1 MASTGIRLALAAVAG
16 TLLLGTP
23 ALAKGTLDIVKERG
37 RLVCGTSTGIAGFSM
52 ADDKGEWTGLDVD
65 VCRALAAAI
74 FDDPQKADFVPLSSK
89 DRLVALQTGEID
101 VLPRTTTWTLGRDAG
116 IGLDFTA
123 VNYYDGQGFQVRR
136 DLGVESIREL
146 NGASICTV
154 QGTTNE
160 LNLADYFR
168 VNNMDYQLVTFQSI
182 DDTVKAY
189 ESKRCDALTTDMSQ
203 LVSYRLKMP
212 SRTRTCCCRRHL
224 QGAAR
229 PLCPPGRRRVVRYR
243 PLDGLRDGQCRG
255 ARRHQGQCR
264 RACRQQRQPGNPPPA
279 RLDGEFGTTLGLTN
293 DWSPGSSAMS
303 AITASP
309 STGTWAPAA
318 RCSCRAAS
326 TRYGRRAAYSSPPR
340 SADAR

>member
-1 MASTGIRLALAAVAG
+1 MASTGIKLAMAAVAG
-16 TLLLGTP
+16 TLLLGNA
-23 ALAKGTLDIVKERG
+23 ALAKDTLDIVKERG

-136 DLGVESIREL
+136 DLGVETIRDL

-168 VNNMDYQLVTFQSI
+168 VNGMTYQLVTFQSI

-189 ESKRCDALTTDMSQ
+189 ESGRCDALTTDMSQ
-203 LVSYRLKMP
+203 LVSYRLKMAEP
-212 SRTRTCCCRRHL
+212 DAHMLLPGVISKEPLGPYVRQGDDVWFDIVRWTVFAMVNAEELGVTKANVDAIAETSDNPEIRRL
-224 QGAAR
+224 
-229 PLCPPGRRRVVRYR
+229 L
-243 PLDGLRDGQCRG
+243 GLE
-255 ARRHQGQCR
+255 
-264 RACRQQRQPGNPPPA
+264 
-279 RLDGEFGTTLGLTN
+279 GEFGKNLGLTN
-293 DWSPGSSAMS
+293 DWVARIVRHVGNYGESFDRNLGAGSPMQLPRGVNALWSQGG
-303 AITASP
+303 IQF
-309 STGTWAPAA
+309 APPI
-318 RCSCRAAS
+318 R
-326 TRYGRRAAYSSPPR
+326 
-340 SADAR
+340 

>member
-1 MASTGIRLALAAVAG
+1 MVSTGIRLAVAVAG
-16 TLLLGTP
+16 TLLLGN
-23 ALAKGTLDIVKERG
+23 AAFAKGTLDIVKERG

-52 ADDKGEWTGLDVD
+52 ADDKGKWTGLDVD

-74 FDDPQKADFVPLSSK
+74 FDDPEKADFVPLSSK

-136 DLGVESIREL
+136 SLGVEAIADL

-168 VNNMDYQLVTFQSI
+168 VNGMDYQLVTFQSI

-189 ESKRCDALTTDMSQ
+189 ESGRCDALTTDMSQ
-203 LVSYRLKMP
+203 LVSYRLKMAEP
-212 SRTRTCCCRRHL
+212 DTHMLLPGVISKEPLGPYVRQGDDVWFDIVRWTVFAMVNAEELGLTRANVDEIAGSTDNPEIRRL
-224 QGAAR
+224 
-229 PLCPPGRRRVVRYR
+229 L
-243 PLDGLRDGQCRG
+243 GLE
-255 ARRHQGQCR
+255 
-264 RACRQQRQPGNPPPA
+264 
-279 RLDGEFGTTLGLTN
+279 GEFGNNLGLTN
-293 DWSPGSSAMS
+293 DWVARIVRHVGNYGESFDRNLGTGSPMQLPRGVNALWSQGG
-303 AITASP
+303 IQF
-309 STGTWAPAA
+309 APPI
-318 RCSCRAAS
+318 R
-326 TRYGRRAAYSSPPR
+326 
-340 SADAR
+340 

>member
-1 MASTGIRLALAAVAG
+1 MASSGIRLALAAVAG
-16 TLLLGTP
+16 TLLLGNP

-101 VLPRTTTWTLGRDAG
+101 VLPRPTTWTLGRDSG

-203 LVSYRLKMP
+203 LVSYRLKMAEP
-212 SRTRTCCCRRHL
+212 DAHMLLPGVISKEPLGPYVRQGDDEWFDIVRWTVFAMVNAEELGVTRANVDELVATSDNPEIRRL
-224 QGAAR
+224 LG
-229 PLCPPGRRRVVRYR
+229 
-243 PLDGLRDGQCRG
+243 
-255 ARRHQGQCR
+255 
-264 RACRQQRQPGNPPPA
+264 
-279 RLDGEFGTTLGLTN
+279 LDGEFGKTLGLTN
-293 DWSPGSSAMS
+293 DWVARIVRHVGNYGESFDRNLGTGSAMQLPRGVNALWS
-303 AITASP
+303 QGGIQF
-309 STGTWAPAA
+309 APPI
-318 RCSCRAAS
+318 R
-326 TRYGRRAAYSSPPR
+326 
-340 SADAR
+340 

>member
-203 LVSYRLKMP
+203 LVSYRLKMAEP
-212 SRTRTCCCRRHL
+212 DAHMLLPGVISKEPLGPYVRQGDDEWFDIVRWTVFAMVNAEELGVTKANVDELAANSDNPEIRRL
-224 QGAAR
+224 LG
-229 PLCPPGRRRVVRYR
+229 
-243 PLDGLRDGQCRG
+243 
-255 ARRHQGQCR
+255 
-264 RACRQQRQPGNPPPA
+264 
-279 RLDGEFGTTLGLTN
+279 LDGEFGKTLGLTN
-293 DWSPGSSAMS
+293 DWVARIVRHVGNYGESFDRNLGTGSPMQLPRGVNALWSQGG
-303 AITASP
+303 IQF
-309 STGTWAPAA
+309 APPI
-318 RCSCRAAS
+318 R
-326 TRYGRRAAYSSPPR
+326 
-340 SADAR
+340 

>member
-74 FDDPQKADFVPLSSK
+74 FDDPKKVDFVPLSSK

-203 LVSYRLKMP
+203 LVSYRLKMAEP
-212 SRTRTCCCRRHL
+212 DAHMLLPGVISKEPLGPYVRQGDDEWFDIVRWTVFAMVNAEELGVTKDNVDELAANSDNPEIRRL
-224 QGAAR
+224 LG
-229 PLCPPGRRRVVRYR
+229 
-243 PLDGLRDGQCRG
+243 
-255 ARRHQGQCR
+255 
-264 RACRQQRQPGNPPPA
+264 
-279 RLDGEFGTTLGLTN
+279 LDGEFGKTLGLTN
-293 DWSPGSSAMS
+293 DWVARIVRHVGNYGESFDRNLGTGSPMQLPRGVNALWSQGG
-303 AITASP
+303 IQF
-309 STGTWAPAA
+309 APPI
-318 RCSCRAAS
+318 R
-326 TRYGRRAAYSSPPR
+326 
-340 SADAR
+340 

>member
-1 MASTGIRLALAAVAG
+1 MASTSIKLAMAAVAG
-16 TLLLGTP
+16 TLLLGNA

-101 VLPRTTTWTLGRDAG
+101 VLPRTTTWTLGRDSG

-136 DLGVESIREL
+136 DLGVETIREL

-168 VNNMDYQLVTFQSI
+168 VNGMDYQLVTFQSI

-203 LVSYRLKMP
+203 LVSYRLKMAEP
-212 SRTRTCCCRRHL
+212 DAHMLLPGVISKEPLGPYVRQGDDEWFDIVRWTVFAMVNAEELGVTKANVEELVATSDNPEIRRL
-224 QGAAR
+224 LG
-229 PLCPPGRRRVVRYR
+229 
-243 PLDGLRDGQCRG
+243 
-255 ARRHQGQCR
+255 
-264 RACRQQRQPGNPPPA
+264 
-279 RLDGEFGTTLGLTN
+279 LDGEFGKSLGLTN
-293 DWSPGSSAMS
+293 DWVARIVRHVGNYGESFDRNLGTGSPMQLPRGVNALWSQGG
-303 AITASP
+303 IQF
-309 STGTWAPAA
+309 APPI
-318 RCSCRAAS
+318 R
-326 TRYGRRAAYSSPPR
+326 
-340 SADAR
+340 

>member
-1 MASTGIRLALAAVAG
+1 MAAVAG
-16 TLLLGTP
+16 TLLLGNA

-101 VLPRTTTWTLGRDAG
+101 VLPRTTTWTLGRDSG

-203 LVSYRLKMP
+203 LVSYRLKMAEP
-212 SRTRTCCCRRHL
+212 DAHMLLPGVISKEPLGPYVRQGDDEWFDIVRWTVFAMVNAEELGVTKANVEELVATSDNPEIRRL
-224 QGAAR
+224 LG
-229 PLCPPGRRRVVRYR
+229 
-243 PLDGLRDGQCRG
+243 
-255 ARRHQGQCR
+255 
-264 RACRQQRQPGNPPPA
+264 
-279 RLDGEFGTTLGLTN
+279 LDGEFGKSLGLTN
-293 DWSPGSSAMS
+293 DWVARIVRHVGNYGESFDRNLGTGSPMQLPRGVNALWSQGG
-303 AITASP
+303 IQF
-309 STGTWAPAA
+309 APPI
-318 RCSCRAAS
+318 R
-326 TRYGRRAAYSSPPR
+326 
-340 SADAR
+340 

>member
-1 MASTGIRLALAAVAG
+1 MASSGIRLALAAVAG
-16 TLLLGTP
+16 TLLLGNP

-101 VLPRTTTWTLGRDAG
+101 VLPRTTTWTLGRDSG

-136 DLGVESIREL
+136 DLGVETIREL
-146 NGASICTV
+146 NGASICAV

-203 LVSYRLKMP
+203 LVSYRLKMAEP
-212 SRTRTCCCRRHL
+212 DAHMLLPGVISKEPLGPYVRQGDDEWFDIVRWTVFAMVNAEELGVTKANVDDLAATSDNPEIRRL
-224 QGAAR
+224 LG
-229 PLCPPGRRRVVRYR
+229 
-243 PLDGLRDGQCRG
+243 
-255 ARRHQGQCR
+255 
-264 RACRQQRQPGNPPPA
+264 
-279 RLDGEFGTTLGLTN
+279 LDGEFGKTLGLTN
-293 DWSPGSSAMS
+293 DWVARIVRHVGNYGESFDRNLGTGSPMQLPRGVNALWSQGG
-303 AITASP
+303 IQF
-309 STGTWAPAA
+309 APPI
-318 RCSCRAAS
+318 R
-326 TRYGRRAAYSSPPR
+326 
-340 SADAR
+340 

>member
-203 LVSYRLKMP
+203 LVSYRLKMAEP
-212 SRTRTCCCRRHL
+212 DAHMLLPGVISKEPLGPYVRQGDDVWFDIVRWTVFAMVNAEELGVTKANVDELAASSDNPEIRRL
-224 QGAAR
+224 LG
-229 PLCPPGRRRVVRYR
+229 
-243 PLDGLRDGQCRG
+243 
-255 ARRHQGQCR
+255 
-264 RACRQQRQPGNPPPA
+264 
-279 RLDGEFGTTLGLTN
+279 LDGEFGKTLGLTN
-293 DWSPGSSAMS
+293 DWVARIVRHVGNYGESFDRNLGTGSPMQLPRGVNALWSQGG
-303 AITASP
+303 IQF
-309 STGTWAPAA
+309 APPI
-318 RCSCRAAS
+318 R
-326 TRYGRRAAYSSPPR
+326 
-340 SADAR
+340 

>member
-1 MASTGIRLALAAVAG
+1 MASTGIKLALAAVAG
-16 TLLLGTP
+16 TLLLGNA

-52 ADDKGEWTGLDVD
+52 ADDKGTWTGLDVD

-101 VLPRTTTWTLGRDAG
+101 VLPRTTTWTLGRDSG

-168 VNNMDYQLVTFQSI
+168 VNGMDYQLVTFQSI

-203 LVSYRLKMP
+203 LVSYRLKMAEP
-212 SRTRTCCCRRHL
+212 DAHMLLPGVISKEPLGPYVRQGDDEWFDIVRWTVFAMVNAEELGVTKANVDDLAATSDNPEIRRL
-224 QGAAR
+224 LG
-229 PLCPPGRRRVVRYR
+229 
-243 PLDGLRDGQCRG
+243 
-255 ARRHQGQCR
+255 
-264 RACRQQRQPGNPPPA
+264 
-279 RLDGEFGTTLGLTN
+279 LDGEFGKNLGLTN
-293 DWSPGSSAMS
+293 DWVARIVRHVGNYGESFDRNLGTGSPMQLPRGVNALWSQGG
-303 AITASP
+303 IQF
-309 STGTWAPAA
+309 APPI
-318 RCSCRAAS
+318 R
-326 TRYGRRAAYSSPPR
+326 
-340 SADAR
+340 

>member
-1 MASTGIRLALAAVAG
+1 MASTGIKLAMAAVAG
-16 TLLLGTP
+16 TLLLGNA

-101 VLPRTTTWTLGRDAG
+101 VLPRTTTWTLGRDSG

-136 DLGVESIREL
+136 DLGVETIREL

-203 LVSYRLKMP
+203 LVSYRLKMAEP
-212 SRTRTCCCRRHL
+212 DAHMLLPGVISKEPLGPYVRQGDDEWFDIVRWTVFAMVNAEELGVTKANVEELVATSDNPEIRRL
-224 QGAAR
+224 LG
-229 PLCPPGRRRVVRYR
+229 
-243 PLDGLRDGQCRG
+243 
-255 ARRHQGQCR
+255 
-264 RACRQQRQPGNPPPA
+264 
-279 RLDGEFGTTLGLTN
+279 LDGEFGKSLGLTN
-293 DWSPGSSAMS
+293 DWVARIVRHVGNYGESFDQNLGTGSPMQLPRGVNALWSQGG
-303 AITASP
+303 IQF
-309 STGTWAPAA
+309 APPI
-318 RCSCRAAS
+318 R
-326 TRYGRRAAYSSPPR
+326 
-340 SADAR
+340 

>member
-1 MASTGIRLALAAVAG
+1 MASTGIKLAMAAVAG
-16 TLLLGTP
+16 TLLLGNA

-101 VLPRTTTWTLGRDAG
+101 VLPRTTTWTLGRDSG

-136 DLGVESIREL
+136 DLGVETIREL

-203 LVSYRLKMP
+203 LVSYRLKMAEP
-212 SRTRTCCCRRHL
+212 DAHMLLPGVISKEPLGPYVRQGDDEWFDIVRWTVFAMVNAEELGVTKANVEELVATSDNPEIRRL
-224 QGAAR
+224 LG
-229 PLCPPGRRRVVRYR
+229 
-243 PLDGLRDGQCRG
+243 
-255 ARRHQGQCR
+255 
-264 RACRQQRQPGNPPPA
+264 
-279 RLDGEFGTTLGLTN
+279 LDGEFGKSLGLTN
-293 DWSPGSSAMS
+293 DWVARIVRHVGNYGESFDRNLGTGSPMQLPRGVNALWSQGG
-303 AITASP
+303 IQF
-309 STGTWAPAA
+309 APPI
-318 RCSCRAAS
+318 R
-326 TRYGRRAAYSSPPR
+326 
-340 SADAR
+340 

>member
-1 MASTGIRLALAAVAG
+1 MASTGIKLALAAVAG
-16 TLLLGTP
+16 TLLLGNA

-52 ADDKGEWTGLDVD
+52 ADDKGTWTGLDVD

-101 VLPRTTTWTLGRDAG
+101 VLPRTTTWTLGRDSG

-203 LVSYRLKMP
+203 LVSYRLKMAEP
-212 SRTRTCCCRRHL
+212 DAHMLLPGVISKEPLGPYVRQGDDEWFDIVRWTVFAMVNAEELGVTKANVDDLAATSDNPEIRRL
-224 QGAAR
+224 LG
-229 PLCPPGRRRVVRYR
+229 
-243 PLDGLRDGQCRG
+243 
-255 ARRHQGQCR
+255 
-264 RACRQQRQPGNPPPA
+264 
-279 RLDGEFGTTLGLTN
+279 LDGEFGKNLGLTN
-293 DWSPGSSAMS
+293 DWVARIVRHVGNYGESFDRNLGTGSPMQLPRGVNALWSQGG
-303 AITASP
+303 IQF
-309 STGTWAPAA
+309 APPI
-318 RCSCRAAS
+318 R
-326 TRYGRRAAYSSPPR
+326 
-340 SADAR
+340 

>member
-74 FDDPQKADFVPLSSK
+74 FDDPKKADFVPLSSK

-203 LVSYRLKMP
+203 LVSYRLKMAEP
-212 SRTRTCCCRRHL
+212 DAHMLLPGVISKEPLGPYVRQGDDEWFDIVRWTVFAMVNAEELGVTKANVDELAANSDNPEIRRL
-224 QGAAR
+224 LG
-229 PLCPPGRRRVVRYR
+229 
-243 PLDGLRDGQCRG
+243 
-255 ARRHQGQCR
+255 
-264 RACRQQRQPGNPPPA
+264 
-279 RLDGEFGTTLGLTN
+279 LDGEFGKTLGLTN
-293 DWSPGSSAMS
+293 DWVARIVRHVGNYGESFDRNLGTGSPMQLPRGVNALWSQGG
-303 AITASP
+303 IQF
-309 STGTWAPAA
+309 APPI
-318 RCSCRAAS
+318 R
-326 TRYGRRAAYSSPPR
+326 
-340 SADAR
+340 

>member
-1 MASTGIRLALAAVAG
+1 MASTGIRLAVAVAG
-16 TLLLGTP
+16 TLLLGNA

-37 RLVCGTSTGIAGFSM
+37 RIVCGTSTGIAGFSM
-52 ADDKGEWTGLDVD
+52 ADDKGVWTGLDVD

-74 FDDPQKADFVPLSSK
+74 FDDPEKADFVPLSSK

-136 DLGVESIREL
+136 SLGVETITEL

-168 VNNMDYQLVTFQSI
+168 VNGMDYQLVTFQSI

-189 ESKRCDALTTDMSQ
+189 ESGRCDALTTDMSQ
-203 LVSYRLKMP
+203 LVSYRLKMAEP
-212 SRTRTCCCRRHL
+212 DTHMLLPGVISKEPLGPYVRQGDDTWFDIVRWTVFAMVNAEELGLTRANVDEIAGSTDNPEIRRL
-224 QGAAR
+224 
-229 PLCPPGRRRVVRYR
+229 L
-243 PLDGLRDGQCRG
+243 GLE
-255 ARRHQGQCR
+255 
-264 RACRQQRQPGNPPPA
+264 
-279 RLDGEFGTTLGLTN
+279 GEFGKNLGLTN
-293 DWSPGSSAMS
+293 DWVARIVRHVGNYGESFDRNLGSGSPMQLPRGVNALWSQGG
-303 AITASP
+303 IQF
-309 STGTWAPAA
+309 APPI
-318 RCSCRAAS
+318 R
-326 TRYGRRAAYSSPPR
+326 
-340 SADAR
+340 

>member
-1 MASTGIRLALAAVAG
+1 MVSTGIRLAVAVAG
-16 TLLLGTP
+16 TLLLGN
-23 ALAKGTLDIVKERG
+23 AAFAKGTLDIVKERG

-52 ADDKGEWTGLDVD
+52 ADDKGKWTGLDVD

-74 FDDPQKADFVPLSSK
+74 FDDPEKADFVPLSSK

-136 DLGVESIREL
+136 SLGVETIAEL

-168 VNNMDYQLVTFQSI
+168 VNGMDYQLVTFQSI

-189 ESKRCDALTTDMSQ
+189 ESGRCDALTTDMSQ
-203 LVSYRLKMP
+203 LVSYRLKMAEP
-212 SRTRTCCCRRHL
+212 DTHMLLPGVISKEPLGPYVRQGDDVWFDIVRWTVFAMVNAEELGLTRANVDEIAGSTDNPEIRRL
-224 QGAAR
+224 
-229 PLCPPGRRRVVRYR
+229 L
-243 PLDGLRDGQCRG
+243 GLE
-255 ARRHQGQCR
+255 
-264 RACRQQRQPGNPPPA
+264 
-279 RLDGEFGTTLGLTN
+279 GEFGNNLGLTN
-293 DWSPGSSAMS
+293 DWVARIVRHVGNYGESFDRNLGTGSPMQLPRGVNALWSQGG
-303 AITASP
+303 IQF
-309 STGTWAPAA
+309 APPI
-318 RCSCRAAS
+318 R
-326 TRYGRRAAYSSPPR
+326 
-340 SADAR
+340 

>member
-1 MASTGIRLALAAVAG
+1 MASTGIRLAMAAVAG
-16 TLLLGTP
+16 TLLLGNA

-101 VLPRTTTWTLGRDAG
+101 VLPRTTTWTLGRDSG

-136 DLGVESIREL
+136 DLGVETIREL

-203 LVSYRLKMP
+203 LVSYRLKMAEP
-212 SRTRTCCCRRHL
+212 DAHMLLPGVISKEPLGPYVRQGDDEWFHIVRWTVFAMVNAEELGVTKANVEELVATSDNPEIRRL
-224 QGAAR
+224 LG
-229 PLCPPGRRRVVRYR
+229 
-243 PLDGLRDGQCRG
+243 
-255 ARRHQGQCR
+255 
-264 RACRQQRQPGNPPPA
+264 
-279 RLDGEFGTTLGLTN
+279 LDGEFGKSLGLTN
-293 DWSPGSSAMS
+293 DWVARIVRHVGNYGESFDRNLGTGSPMQLPRGVNALWSQGG
-303 AITASP
+303 IQF
-309 STGTWAPAA
+309 APPI
-318 RCSCRAAS
+318 R
-326 TRYGRRAAYSSPPR
+326 
-340 SADAR
+340 

>member
-1 MASTGIRLALAAVAG
+1 MASTGIKLAMAAVAG
-16 TLLLGTP
+16 TLLLGNA

-101 VLPRTTTWTLGRDAG
+101 VLPRTTTWTLGRDSG

-203 LVSYRLKMP
+203 LVSYRLKMAEP
-212 SRTRTCCCRRHL
+212 DAHMLLPGVISKEPLGPYVRQGDDEWFDIVRWTVFAMVNAEELGVTKANVEELVATSDNPEIRRL
-224 QGAAR
+224 LG
-229 PLCPPGRRRVVRYR
+229 
-243 PLDGLRDGQCRG
+243 
-255 ARRHQGQCR
+255 
-264 RACRQQRQPGNPPPA
+264 
-279 RLDGEFGTTLGLTN
+279 LDGEFGKSLGLTN
-293 DWSPGSSAMS
+293 DWVARIVRHVGNYGESFDRNLGTGSPMQLPRGVNALWSQGG
-303 AITASP
+303 IQF
-309 STGTWAPAA
+309 APPI
-318 RCSCRAAS
+318 R
-326 TRYGRRAAYSSPPR
+326 
-340 SADAR
+340 

>member
-1 MASTGIRLALAAVAG
+1 MASTGIKLALAAVAG
-16 TLLLGTP
+16 TLLLGNA

-52 ADDKGEWTGLDVD
+52 ADDKGTWTGLDVD

-101 VLPRTTTWTLGRDAG
+101 VLPRTTTWTLGRDSG

-136 DLGVESIREL
+136 DLGVETIREL

-203 LVSYRLKMP
+203 LVSYRLKMAEP
-212 SRTRTCCCRRHL
+212 DAHMLLPGVISKEPLGPYVRQGDDEWFDIVRWTVFAMVNAEELGVTKANVEELVATSDNPEIRRL
-224 QGAAR
+224 LG
-229 PLCPPGRRRVVRYR
+229 
-243 PLDGLRDGQCRG
+243 
-255 ARRHQGQCR
+255 
-264 RACRQQRQPGNPPPA
+264 
-279 RLDGEFGTTLGLTN
+279 LDGEFGKSLGLTN
-293 DWSPGSSAMS
+293 DWVARIVRHVGNYGESFDQNLGTGSPMQLPRGVNALWSQGG
-303 AITASP
+303 IQF
-309 STGTWAPAA
+309 APPI
-318 RCSCRAAS
+318 R
-326 TRYGRRAAYSSPPR
+326 
-340 SADAR
+340 

>member
-1 MASTGIRLALAAVAG
+1 MASSGIRLALAAVAG
-16 TLLLGTP
+16 TLLLGNP

-101 VLPRTTTWTLGRDAG
+101 VLPRTTTWTLGRDSG

-136 DLGVESIREL
+136 DLGVETIREL
-146 NGASICTV
+146 NGASICAV

-203 LVSYRLKMP
+203 LVSYRLKMAEP
-212 SRTRTCCCRRHL
+212 DAHMLLPGVISKEPLGPYVRQGDDEWFDIVRWTVFAMVNAEELGVTRANVDELAASSDNPEIRRL
-224 QGAAR
+224 LG
-229 PLCPPGRRRVVRYR
+229 
-243 PLDGLRDGQCRG
+243 
-255 ARRHQGQCR
+255 
-264 RACRQQRQPGNPPPA
+264 
-279 RLDGEFGTTLGLTN
+279 LDGEFGKTLGLTN
-293 DWSPGSSAMS
+293 DWVARIVRHVGNYGESFDRNLGTGSPMQLPRGVNALWSQGG
-303 AITASP
+303 IQF
-309 STGTWAPAA
+309 APPI
-318 RCSCRAAS
+318 R
-326 TRYGRRAAYSSPPR
+326 
-340 SADAR
+340 

>member
-1 MASTGIRLALAAVAG
+1 MASTGIKLALAAVAG
-16 TLLLGTP
+16 TLLFGNA

-101 VLPRTTTWTLGRDAG
+101 VLPRTTTWTLGRDSG

-203 LVSYRLKMP
+203 LVSYRLKMAEP
-212 SRTRTCCCRRHL
+212 DAHMLLPGVISKEPLGPYVRQGDDEWFDIVRWTVFAMVNAEELGVTKANVDELAATSDNPEIRRL
-224 QGAAR
+224 LG
-229 PLCPPGRRRVVRYR
+229 
-243 PLDGLRDGQCRG
+243 
-255 ARRHQGQCR
+255 
-264 RACRQQRQPGNPPPA
+264 
-279 RLDGEFGTTLGLTN
+279 LDGEFGKTLGLTN
-293 DWSPGSSAMS
+293 DWVARIIRHVGNYGESFDRNLGTGSPMQLPRGVNALWSQGG
-303 AITASP
+303 IQF
-309 STGTWAPAA
+309 APPI
-318 RCSCRAAS
+318 R
-326 TRYGRRAAYSSPPR
+326 
-340 SADAR
+340 

>member
-1 MASTGIRLALAAVAG
+1 MASSGIRLALAAVAG
-16 TLLLGTP
+16 TLLLGNP

-101 VLPRTTTWTLGRDAG
+101 VLPRTTTWTLGRDSG

-136 DLGVESIREL
+136 DLGVETIREL

-168 VNNMDYQLVTFQSI
+168 VNGMDYQLVTFQSI

-203 LVSYRLKMP
+203 LVSYRLKMAEP
-212 SRTRTCCCRRHL
+212 DAHMLLPGVISKEPLGPYVRQGDDEWFDIVRWTVFAMVNAEELGVTRANVDELAASSDNPEIRRL
-224 QGAAR
+224 LG
-229 PLCPPGRRRVVRYR
+229 
-243 PLDGLRDGQCRG
+243 
-255 ARRHQGQCR
+255 
-264 RACRQQRQPGNPPPA
+264 
-279 RLDGEFGTTLGLTN
+279 LDGEFGKTLGLTN
-293 DWSPGSSAMS
+293 DWVARIVRHVGNYGESFDRNLGTGSPMQLPRGVNALWSQGG
-303 AITASP
+303 IQF
-309 STGTWAPAA
+309 APPI
-318 RCSCRAAS
+318 R
-326 TRYGRRAAYSSPPR
+326 
-340 SADAR
+340 

>member
-1 MASTGIRLALAAVAG
+1 MASSGIRLALAAVAG
-16 TLLLGTP
+16 TLLLGNP

-101 VLPRTTTWTLGRDAG
+101 VLPRTTTWTLGRDSG

-203 LVSYRLKMP
+203 LVSYRLKMAEP
-212 SRTRTCCCRRHL
+212 DAHMLLPGVISKEPLGPYVRQGDDEWFDIVRWTVFAMVNAEELGVTRANVDELVATSDNPEIRRL
-224 QGAAR
+224 LG
-229 PLCPPGRRRVVRYR
+229 
-243 PLDGLRDGQCRG
+243 
-255 ARRHQGQCR
+255 
-264 RACRQQRQPGNPPPA
+264 
-279 RLDGEFGTTLGLTN
+279 LDGEFGKTLGLTN
-293 DWSPGSSAMS
+293 DWVARIVRHVGNYGESFDRNLGTGSAMQLPRGVNALWS
-303 AITASP
+303 QGGIQF
-309 STGTWAPAA
+309 APPI
-318 RCSCRAAS
+318 R
-326 TRYGRRAAYSSPPR
+326 
-340 SADAR
+340 

>member
-203 LVSYRLKMP
+203 LVSYRLKMAEP
-212 SRTRTCCCRRHL
+212 DAHMLLPGVISKEPLGPYVRQGDDEWFDIVRWTVFAMVNAEELGVTKANVDDLAANSDNPEIRRL
-224 QGAAR
+224 LG
-229 PLCPPGRRRVVRYR
+229 
-243 PLDGLRDGQCRG
+243 
-255 ARRHQGQCR
+255 
-264 RACRQQRQPGNPPPA
+264 
-279 RLDGEFGTTLGLTN
+279 LDGEFGKTLGLTN
-293 DWSPGSSAMS
+293 DWVARIVRHVGNYGESFDRNLGTGSPMQLPRGVNALWSQGG
-303 AITASP
+303 IQF
-309 STGTWAPAA
+309 APPI
-318 RCSCRAAS
+318 R
-326 TRYGRRAAYSSPPR
+326 
-340 SADAR
+340 

>member
-1 MASTGIRLALAAVAG
+1 MASKGIRLALAAVAG
-16 TLLLGTP
+16 TLLLGPP

-74 FDDPQKADFVPLSSK
+74 FDDPKKADFVPLSSK

-203 LVSYRLKMP
+203 LVSYRLKMAEP
-212 SRTRTCCCRRHL
+212 DAHMLLPGVISKEPLGPYVRQGDDEWFDIVRWTVFAMVNAEELGVTKANVDELAANSDNPEIRRL
-224 QGAAR
+224 LG
-229 PLCPPGRRRVVRYR
+229 
-243 PLDGLRDGQCRG
+243 
-255 ARRHQGQCR
+255 
-264 RACRQQRQPGNPPPA
+264 
-279 RLDGEFGTTLGLTN
+279 LDGEFGKTLGLTN
-293 DWSPGSSAMS
+293 DWVARIVRHVGNYGESFDRNLGTGSPMQLPRGVNALWSQGG
-303 AITASP
+303 IQF
-309 STGTWAPAA
+309 APPI
-318 RCSCRAAS
+318 R
-326 TRYGRRAAYSSPPR
+326 
-340 SADAR
+340 